1 VPPLGEASI
10 QRMRERGTVTAKSN
24 RVRKVGIA
32 GATLALCATAGLVLS
47 ELYPKSVHRPQPASE
62 QAADEKS
69 SASQLA
75 QPASKQAADERS
87 RGTQL
92 RASAVQ
98 NGAPKRPPDTTPK
111 EILPWEVTAENAK
124 PAPPGFIPAA
134 SVRPPQPDPATPE
147 PPRPVEPPNP
157 TAYRP
162 PTDNPGGVNG
172 DRPPRPVP
180 GLE

>member
-75 QPASKQAADERS
+75 QPASKQAADER
-87 RGTQL
+87 
-92 RASAVQ
+92 
-98 NGAPKRPPDTTPK
+98 PPDTTPK